1 MDKTNWVK
9 LRNYA
14 KYLISEID
22 VILVGNKVDLKI
34 KGKGV
39 PEEKIKSFLKDRK
52 SWTYFECSAKQNKSV
67 K

>member
-1 MDKTNWVK
+1 
-9 LRNYA
+9 
-14 KYLISEID
+14 